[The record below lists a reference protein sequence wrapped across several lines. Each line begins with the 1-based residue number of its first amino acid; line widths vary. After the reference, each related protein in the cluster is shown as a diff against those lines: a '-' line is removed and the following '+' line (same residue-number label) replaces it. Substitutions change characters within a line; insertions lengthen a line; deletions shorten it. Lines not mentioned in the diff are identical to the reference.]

1 MNRADAT
8 VTGEHRPESAGDPR
22 VQIYQGRIPPG
33 PMLRANLVTVL
44 ARAAVM
50 WPMWVL
56 MGLALAGVASYGLHL
71 GVPARYVLTDILTR
85 TTLAALGFVAAVTL
99 IRTARMYLARRTH
112 TLHLGILREGWR
124 TAAVWVDH
132 PKGGGPWRVQVIGAI
147 PLRRGLGARLIRAAV
162 KHADAHQAVVTA
174 KARND
179 ALAAVYERYGFTRNT
194 PGGRQMTRNPSP
206 RVLCRNGQRLE

>member
-8 VTGEHRPESAGDPR
+8 VTREHRPESAGDPR

-33 PMLRANLVTVL
+33 LMLRANLVTVL

-56 MGLALAGVASYGLHL
+56 LGLALAGVAAYGLHL
-71 GVPARYVLTDILTR
+71 GVPARYVVADILTR
-85 TTLAALGFVAAVTL
+85 TAVAALGFVAAVTL

-147 PLRRGLGARLIRAAV
+147 PLRRGLGGPLIRAAV
-162 KHADAHQAVVTA
+162 QHADAHQAVVTA
-174 KARND
+174 RARTEG
-179 ALAAVYERYGFTRNT
+179 LAALYERHGFTRDT